1 VRAPKK
7 SAEVVV
13 AKKAGNAA
21 GAKGLA
27 RQRVMAR
34 PYPRTRSPLRL
45 RQWSVKNG
53 AKEGTGA
60 VQRGPNRGEQQ
71 LRLPLREC
79 RRQKR

>member
-1 VRAPKK
+1 MRVEQET
-7 SAEVVV
+7 AEAVV

-27 RQRVMAR
+27 RRRVMAR

-53 AKEGTGA
+53 AGEGTGD
-60 VQRGPNRGEQQ
+60 
-71 LRLPLREC
+71 
-79 RRQKR
+79 RRNKRT